1 MIPWLSGELP
11 HVLQTLRSLF
21 HAEASASYHLV
32 HQTVNISFL
41 VFKLP
46 ASLGTALAVPERRRA
61 HSSTHRITVVQTVCI
76 TWEQAHISCAPSCE
90 APV

>member
-11 HVLQTLRSLF
+11 HVLRTLRSLF

-61 HSSTHRITVVQTVCI
+61 HRLSQLDAPHHRRPDGVHNLGAG
-76 TWEQAHISCAPSCE
+76 AHILCAIL
-90 APV
+90 